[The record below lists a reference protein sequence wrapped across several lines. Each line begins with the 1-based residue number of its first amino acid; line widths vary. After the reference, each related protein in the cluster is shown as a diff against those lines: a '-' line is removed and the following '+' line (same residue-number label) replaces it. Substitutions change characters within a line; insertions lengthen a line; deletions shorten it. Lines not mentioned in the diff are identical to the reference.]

1 MISFFVIKFNVFPQT
16 YVKGATMTYSHSKMP
31 AFAFVVMRFLVAYFP
46 SIKHYLKQLAFIVL
60 IAFVSLNLS
69 GCAFFQNLA
78 SKSTT
83 KHSKVAK
90 NKNANSNKFGGQFSE
105 ESREEFRQLMQL
117 YANAYYEVVTNDDYA
132 KATQMLNESCN
143 RGLGTA
149 CYLLVEFDE
158 NNNEEEDIEIAAE
171 KLKHDCLAPK
181 PTIRSG
187 ASCATLAEL
196 VVKEEVEYAD
206 VIEQALYDK
215 GCRLNDPL
223 SCARYAAKYLKNDE
237 PELFKKYSNKAIKQ
251 AALGC
256 NHGMGFYCLLAAN
269 TIQMLYQE
277 DKDGKAKGFWQRGC
291 ELKDGSSCYMVK
303 SIEQKE
309 KLERML
315 KQKQEAEKAAQKASQ
330 NTQKVEP
337 QKADSKESQANAK
350 PSKVD

>member
-1 MISFFVIKFNVFPQT
+1 MTQAFNT
-16 YVKGATMTYSHSKMP
+16 LSKQRL
-31 AFAFVVMRFLVAYFP
+31 VVT
-46 SIKHYLKQLAFIVL
+46 LKQLAFLAFGVF
-60 IAFVSLNLS
+60 IALNLS
-69 GCAFFQNLA
+69 GCALFQPNNKLA
-78 SKSTT
+78 TSQT
-83 KHSKVAK
+83 KVKRINPNV
-90 NKNANSNKFGGQFSE
+90 FGAQFSD

-149 CYLLVEFDE
+149 CYLLVEFDD
-158 NNNEEEDIEIAAE
+158 NSNEEEDTEIAAE

-181 PTIRSG
+181 STIRSG

-215 GCRLNDPL
+215 GCQLNDPL
-223 SCARYAAKYLKNDE
+223 SCARYAAKYLKNEE
-237 PELFKKYSNKAIKQ
+237 PELYKRYANKAIKQ

-277 DKDGKAKGFWQRGC
+277 DKDGKAKGFWKRGC

-315 KQKQEAEKAAQKASQ
+315 KQKQEAEKAQKEAAAKQEAAQKAQVTTTSSSS
-330 NTQKVEP
+330 N
-337 QKADSKESQANAK
+337 
-350 PSKVD
+350 

>member
-1 MISFFVIKFNVFPQT
+1 MTQAFNT
-16 YVKGATMTYSHSKMP
+16 LSKQRL
-31 AFAFVVMRFLVAYFP
+31 VVA
-46 SIKHYLKQLAFIVL
+46 LKQLALFTFGAFI
-60 IAFVSLNLS
+60 ALNLS
-69 GCAFFQNLA
+69 GCALFQPNKDKLA
-78 SKSTT
+78 TSQDKA
-83 KHSKVAK
+83 KKV
-90 NKNANSNKFGGQFSE
+90 NPNVFGGQFSD

-149 CYLLVEFDE
+149 CYLLVEFDD
-158 NNNEEEDIEIAAE
+158 NSNEEEDTEIAAE

-215 GCRLNDPL
+215 GCQLNDPL
-223 SCARYAAKYLKNDE
+223 SCARYAAKYLKNEE
-237 PELFKKYSNKAIKQ
+237 PDLYKRYANKAIKQ

-277 DKDGKAKGFWQRGC
+277 DKDGKAEGFWRRGC

-303 SIEQKE
+303 SIEQKR
-309 KLERML
+309 KIERAL
-315 KQKQEAEKAAQKASQ
+315 YQKKVEAEKLAREKEEAAKKER
-330 NTQKVEP
+330 TEETKHEEEVE
-337 QKADSKESQANAK
+337 SSESG
-350 PSKVD
+350 VE

>member
-1 MISFFVIKFNVFPQT
+1 MTQAFNTISKQRL
-16 YVKGATMTYSHSKMP
+16 
-31 AFAFVVMRFLVAYFP
+31 VVA
-46 SIKHYLKQLAFIVL
+46 LKQLALFAFGAFI
-60 IAFVSLNLS
+60 ALNLS
-69 GCAFFQNLA
+69 GCALFQPNNKLA
-78 SKSTT
+78 TSQT
-83 KHSKVAK
+83 KVKRINPNV
-90 NKNANSNKFGGQFSE
+90 FGAQFSD

-149 CYLLVEFDE
+149 CYLLVEFDD
-158 NNNEEEDIEIAAE
+158 NSNEEEDTEIAAE

-215 GCRLNDPL
+215 GCQLNDPL
-223 SCARYAAKYLKNDE
+223 SCARYAAKYLKNEE
-237 PELFKKYSNKAIKQ
+237 PELYKRYANKAIKQ

-277 DKDGKAKGFWQRGC
+277 DKDGKAKGFWKRGC

-315 KQKQEAEKAAQKASQ
+315 KQKQEAEKAQKEAAAKQEAAQKAQVTTTSSSS
-330 NTQKVEP
+330 N
-337 QKADSKESQANAK
+337 
-350 PSKVD
+350 

>member
-1 MISFFVIKFNVFPQT
+1 MTQAFNT
-16 YVKGATMTYSHSKMP
+16 LSKQRL
-31 AFAFVVMRFLVAYFP
+31 VVA
-46 SIKHYLKQLAFIVL
+46 LKQLALFVFGAFI
-60 IAFVSLNLS
+60 ALNLS
-69 GCAFFQNLA
+69 GCALFQPNNKLA
-78 SKSTT
+78 TSQT
-83 KHSKVAK
+83 KVKRINPNV
-90 NKNANSNKFGGQFSE
+90 FGAQFSD

-149 CYLLVEFDE
+149 CYLLVEFDD
-158 NNNEEEDIEIAAE
+158 NNNEEEDTEIAAE

-215 GCRLNDPL
+215 GCQLNDPL
-223 SCARYAAKYLKNDE
+223 SCARYAAKYLKNEE
-237 PELFKKYSNKAIKQ
+237 PELYKRYANKAIKQ

-277 DKDGKAKGFWQRGC
+277 DKDGKAKGFWKRGC

-315 KQKQEAEKAAQKASQ
+315 KQKQEAEKAQKEAAAKQEAAQKAQVTTTSSSS
-330 NTQKVEP
+330 N
-337 QKADSKESQANAK
+337 
-350 PSKVD
+350 

>member
-1 MISFFVIKFNVFPQT
+1 MTQAFNT
-16 YVKGATMTYSHSKMP
+16 LSKQRL
-31 AFAFVVMRFLVAYFP
+31 VVV
-46 SIKHYLKQLAFIVL
+46 LKQLALFAFGAFI
-60 IAFVSLNLS
+60 ALNLS
-69 GCAFFQNLA
+69 GCALFQPNNKLA
-78 SKSTT
+78 TSQT
-83 KHSKVAK
+83 KVKRINPNV
-90 NKNANSNKFGGQFSE
+90 FGAQFSD

-149 CYLLVEFDE
+149 CYLLVEFDD
-158 NNNEEEDIEIAAE
+158 NSNEEEDTEIAAE

-215 GCRLNDPL
+215 GCQLNDPL
-223 SCARYAAKYLKNDE
+223 SCARYAAKYLKNEE
-237 PELFKKYSNKAIKQ
+237 PELYKRYANKAIKQ

-277 DKDGKAKGFWQRGC
+277 DKDGKAKGFWKRGC

-315 KQKQEAEKAAQKASQ
+315 KQKQEAEKAQKEAAAKQEAAQKAQVTTTSSSS
-330 NTQKVEP
+330 N
-337 QKADSKESQANAK
+337 
-350 PSKVD
+350 

>member
-1 MISFFVIKFNVFPQT
+1 MTQAFNT
-16 YVKGATMTYSHSKMP
+16 LSKQRL
-31 AFAFVVMRFLVAYFP
+31 VVA
-46 SIKHYLKQLAFIVL
+46 LKQLALFVFGAFI
-60 IAFVSLNLS
+60 ALNLS
-69 GCAFFQNLA
+69 GCALFQPNNKLA
-78 SKSTT
+78 TSQT
-83 KHSKVAK
+83 KVKRINPNV
-90 NKNANSNKFGGQFSE
+90 FGAQFSD

-149 CYLLVEFDE
+149 CYLLVEFDD
-158 NNNEEEDIEIAAE
+158 NSNEEEDTEIAAE

-215 GCRLNDPL
+215 GCQLNDPL
-223 SCARYAAKYLKNDE
+223 SCARYAAKYLKNEE
-237 PELFKKYSNKAIKQ
+237 PELYKRYANKAIKQ

-277 DKDGKAKGFWQRGC
+277 DKDGKAKGFWKRGC

-315 KQKQEAEKAAQKASQ
+315 KQKQEAEKAQKEAAAKQEAAQKAQVTTTSSSS
-330 NTQKVEP
+330 N
-337 QKADSKESQANAK
+337 
-350 PSKVD
+350 

>member
-1 MISFFVIKFNVFPQT
+1 MIQAFNT
-16 YVKGATMTYSHSKMP
+16 TKKTA
-31 AFAFVVMRFLVAYFP
+31 
-46 SIKHYLKQLAFIVL
+46 LKQLAFFAFSVF
-60 IAFVSLNLS
+60 IALNLS
-69 GCAFFQNLA
+69 GCALFQNLQSKAKSQEKTA
-78 SKSTT
+78 SQT
-83 KHSKVAK
+83 KVKK
-90 NKNANSNKFGGQFSE
+90 ANPNVFGGQFSE

-117 YANAYYEVVTNDDYA
+117 YANAYYEVVTNDDYE

-158 NNNEEEDIEIAAE
+158 NGNEEEDTEIAAE

-196 VVKEEVEYAD
+196 VIKEDVEYAD

-215 GCRLNDPL
+215 GCQLNDPL
-223 SCARYAAKYLKNDE
+223 SCARYAAKYLKNEE
-237 PELFKKYSNKAIKQ
+237 PDLYKRYANKAIRQ

-277 DKDGKAKGFWQRGC
+277 DKDGKAKGFWRRGC

-315 KQKQEAEKAAQKASQ
+315 KQKQEAEKAAQKEANKQ
-330 NTQKVEP
+330 GATQTKT
-337 QKADSKESQANAK
+337 DSNESEVKTN
-350 PSKVD
+350 

>member
-1 MISFFVIKFNVFPQT
+1 MTQAFNTLSKQRLVIV
-16 YVKGATMTYSHSKMP
+16 
-31 AFAFVVMRFLVAYFP
+31 
-46 SIKHYLKQLAFIVL
+46 LKQFALVVFGAFI
-60 IAFVSLNLS
+60 ALNLS
-69 GCAFFQNLA
+69 GCAFFQTN
-78 SKSTT
+78 
-83 KHSKVAK
+83 KVATSQTK
-90 NKNANSNKFGGQFSE
+90 VKRFGAQFSD

-117 YANAYYEVVTNDDYA
+117 YANAYYEVVTNDDYE

-149 CYLLVEFDE
+149 CYLLIEFDD
-158 NNNEEEDIEIAAE
+158 NNNEEEDTEIAAE

-215 GCRLNDPL
+215 GCHLNDPL
-223 SCARYAAKYLKNDE
+223 SCARYAAKYLKNEE
-237 PELFKKYSNKAIKQ
+237 PELYKRYANKAIKQ

-277 DKDGKAKGFWQRGC
+277 DKDGKAKGFWKRGC

-315 KQKQEAEKAAQKASQ
+315 KQKQEAEKAQKEAAAKQEAAQKA
-330 NTQKVEP
+330 
-337 QKADSKESQANAK
+337 QATTTSSSSN
-350 PSKVD
+350 

>member
-1 MISFFVIKFNVFPQT
+1 MTQAFNT
-16 YVKGATMTYSHSKMP
+16 LSKQRL
-31 AFAFVVMRFLVAYFP
+31 VVA
-46 SIKHYLKQLAFIVL
+46 LKQLALFSFGAFI
-60 IAFVSLNLS
+60 ALNLS
-69 GCAFFQNLA
+69 GCALFQPNNKLA
-78 SKSTT
+78 TSQT
-83 KHSKVAK
+83 KVKRINPNV
-90 NKNANSNKFGGQFSE
+90 FGAQFSD

-149 CYLLVEFDE
+149 CYLLVEFDD
-158 NNNEEEDIEIAAE
+158 NSNEEEDTEIAAE

-215 GCRLNDPL
+215 GCQLNDPL
-223 SCARYAAKYLKNDE
+223 SCARYAAKYLKNEE
-237 PELFKKYSNKAIKQ
+237 PELYKRYANKAIKQ

-277 DKDGKAKGFWQRGC
+277 DKDGKAKGFWKRGC

-315 KQKQEAEKAAQKASQ
+315 KQKQEAEKAQKEAAAKQEAAQKAQVTTTSSSS
-330 NTQKVEP
+330 N
-337 QKADSKESQANAK
+337 
-350 PSKVD
+350 

>member
-1 MISFFVIKFNVFPQT
+1 MTQAFNTISKQRLVVALKQF
-16 YVKGATMTYSHSKMP
+16 AL
-31 AFAFVVMRFLVAYFP
+31 FAFG
-46 SIKHYLKQLAFIVL
+46 AFI
-60 IAFVSLNLS
+60 ALNLS
-69 GCAFFQNLA
+69 GCALFQPNNKLA
-78 SKSTT
+78 TSQT
-83 KHSKVAK
+83 KVKRINPNV
-90 NKNANSNKFGGQFSE
+90 FGAQFSD

-149 CYLLVEFDE
+149 CYLLVEFDD
-158 NNNEEEDIEIAAE
+158 NSSEEEDTEIAAE

-215 GCRLNDPL
+215 GCQLNDPL
-223 SCARYAAKYLKNDE
+223 SCARYAAKYLKNEE
-237 PELFKKYSNKAIKQ
+237 PELYKRYANKAIKQ

-277 DKDGKAKGFWQRGC
+277 DKDGKAKGFWKRGC

-315 KQKQEAEKAAQKASQ
+315 KQKQEAEKAQKEAAAKQEAAQKAQVTTTSSSS
-330 NTQKVEP
+330 N
-337 QKADSKESQANAK
+337 
-350 PSKVD
+350 

>member
-1 MISFFVIKFNVFPQT
+1 MTQAFNT
-16 YVKGATMTYSHSKMP
+16 LSKQRL
-31 AFAFVVMRFLVAYFP
+31 VVV
-46 SIKHYLKQLAFIVL
+46 LKQLALFAFGAFI
-60 IAFVSLNLS
+60 ALNLS
-69 GCAFFQNLA
+69 GCAFFQPNNKLA
-78 SKSTT
+78 TSQT
-83 KHSKVAK
+83 KVKRINPNV
-90 NKNANSNKFGGQFSE
+90 FGAQFSD

-149 CYLLVEFDE
+149 CYLLVEFDD
-158 NNNEEEDIEIAAE
+158 NSNEEEDTEIAAE

-215 GCRLNDPL
+215 GCQLNDPL
-223 SCARYAAKYLKNDE
+223 SCARYAAKYLKNEE
-237 PELFKKYSNKAIKQ
+237 PELYKRYANKAIKQ

-277 DKDGKAKGFWQRGC
+277 DKDGKAKGFWKRGC

-315 KQKQEAEKAAQKASQ
+315 KQKQEAEKAQKEAAAKQEATQKAQVTTTSSSS
-330 NTQKVEP
+330 N
-337 QKADSKESQANAK
+337 
-350 PSKVD
+350 

>member
-1 MISFFVIKFNVFPQT
+1 MTQAFNTISKQRLVVVLRQL
-16 YVKGATMTYSHSKMP
+16 AL
-31 AFAFVVMRFLVAYFP
+31 FAFG
-46 SIKHYLKQLAFIVL
+46 AFIV
-60 IAFVSLNLS
+60 LNLS
-69 GCAFFQNLA
+69 GCALFQPNNKLA
-78 SKSTT
+78 TSQT
-83 KHSKVAK
+83 KVKRINPNV
-90 NKNANSNKFGGQFSE
+90 FGAQFSD

-149 CYLLVEFDE
+149 CYLLVEFDD
-158 NNNEEEDIEIAAE
+158 NSNEEEDTEIAAE

-196 VVKEEVEYAD
+196 VLKEEVEYAD

-215 GCRLNDPL
+215 GCQLNDPL
-223 SCARYAAKYLKNDE
+223 SCARYAAKYLKNEE
-237 PELFKKYSNKAIKQ
+237 PELYKRYANKAIKQ

-277 DKDGKAKGFWQRGC
+277 DKDGKAEGFWRRGC

-303 SIEQKE
+303 SIEQKR
-309 KLERML
+309 KIERAL
-315 KQKQEAEKAAQKASQ
+315 YKKKVEAEKLAREKEEAAKKERTGETKHEGEAESGESG
-330 NTQKVEP
+330 VE
-337 QKADSKESQANAK
+337 
-350 PSKVD
+350 

>member
-1 MISFFVIKFNVFPQT
+1 MTQAFNT
-16 YVKGATMTYSHSKMP
+16 LSKQQL
-31 AFAFVVMRFLVAYFP
+31 AVA
-46 SIKHYLKQLAFIVL
+46 LKQLALFTFGAFI
-60 IAFVSLNLS
+60 ALNLS
-69 GCAFFQNLA
+69 GCALFQPNKDKLA
-78 SKSTT
+78 TSQDKA
-83 KHSKVAK
+83 KKV
-90 NKNANSNKFGGQFSE
+90 NPNVFGGQFSD

-149 CYLLVEFDE
+149 CYLLVEFDD
-158 NNNEEEDIEIAAE
+158 NSNEEEDTEIAAE

-215 GCRLNDPL
+215 GCQLNDPL
-223 SCARYAAKYLKNDE
+223 SCARYAAKYLKNEE
-237 PELFKKYSNKAIKQ
+237 PDLYKRYANKAIKQ

-277 DKDGKAKGFWQRGC
+277 DKDGKAEGFWRRGC

-303 SIEQKE
+303 SIEQKR
-309 KLERML
+309 KIERAL
-315 KQKQEAEKAAQKASQ
+315 YQKKVEAEKLAREKEEAAKKER
-330 NTQKVEP
+330 TGETKHEEEVE
-337 QKADSKESQANAK
+337 SSESG
-350 PSKVD
+350 VE

>member
-1 MISFFVIKFNVFPQT
+1 MTQAFNT
-16 YVKGATMTYSHSKMP
+16 LSKQRLVV
-31 AFAFVVMRFLVAYFP
+31 ALKQFALFAFG
-46 SIKHYLKQLAFIVL
+46 AFI
-60 IAFVSLNLS
+60 ALNLS
-69 GCAFFQNLA
+69 GCALFQPNNKLA
-78 SKSTT
+78 TSQT
-83 KHSKVAK
+83 KVKRINPNV
-90 NKNANSNKFGGQFSE
+90 FGAQFSD

-149 CYLLVEFDE
+149 CYLLVEFDD
-158 NNNEEEDIEIAAE
+158 NSNEEEDTEIAAE

-215 GCRLNDPL
+215 GCQLNDPL
-223 SCARYAAKYLKNDE
+223 SCARYAAKYLKNEE
-237 PELFKKYSNKAIKQ
+237 PELYKRYANKAIKQ

-277 DKDGKAKGFWQRGC
+277 DKDGKAKGFWKRGC

-315 KQKQEAEKAAQKASQ
+315 KQKQEAEKAQKEAAAKQEAAQKAQVTTTSSSS
-330 NTQKVEP
+330 N
-337 QKADSKESQANAK
+337 
-350 PSKVD
+350 

>member
-1 MISFFVIKFNVFPQT
+1 MTQAFNT
-16 YVKGATMTYSHSKMP
+16 LSKQRL
-31 AFAFVVMRFLVAYFP
+31 VVA
-46 SIKHYLKQLAFIVL
+46 LKQLVFLVFGVFI
-60 IAFVSLNLS
+60 ALNLS
-69 GCAFFQNLA
+69 GCALFQTNKLA
-78 SKSTT
+78 TSQT
-83 KHSKVAK
+83 KVKRINPNV
-90 NKNANSNKFGGQFSE
+90 FGAQFSD

-149 CYLLVEFDE
+149 CYLLVEFDD
-158 NNNEEEDIEIAAE
+158 NSNEEEDTEIAAE

-215 GCRLNDPL
+215 GCQLNDPL
-223 SCARYAAKYLKNDE
+223 SCARYAAKYLKNEE
-237 PELFKKYSNKAIKQ
+237 PELYKRYANRAIKQ

-277 DKDGKAKGFWQRGC
+277 DKDGKAKGFWKRGC

-315 KQKQEAEKAAQKASQ
+315 KQKQEAEKAQKEAAAKQEAAQKAQVTTTSSSS
-330 NTQKVEP
+330 N
-337 QKADSKESQANAK
+337 
-350 PSKVD
+350 

>member
-1 MISFFVIKFNVFPQT
+1 MTQAFNTISKQRL
-16 YVKGATMTYSHSKMP
+16 
-31 AFAFVVMRFLVAYFP
+31 VVA
-46 SIKHYLKQLAFIVL
+46 LKQLVFLVFGVFI
-60 IAFVSLNLS
+60 ALNLS
-69 GCAFFQNLA
+69 GCALFQPNKLA
-78 SKSTT
+78 TSQT
-83 KHSKVAK
+83 KVKRINPNV
-90 NKNANSNKFGGQFSE
+90 FGAQFSD

-149 CYLLVEFDE
+149 CYLLVEFDD
-158 NNNEEEDIEIAAE
+158 NSNEEEDTEIAAE

-215 GCRLNDPL
+215 GCQLNDPL
-223 SCARYAAKYLKNDE
+223 SCARYAAKYLKNEE
-237 PELFKKYSNKAIKQ
+237 PELYKRYANRAIKQ

-277 DKDGKAKGFWQRGC
+277 DKDGKAKGFWKRGC

-315 KQKQEAEKAAQKASQ
+315 KQKQEAEKAQKEAAAKQEAAQKA
-330 NTQKVEP
+330 
-337 QKADSKESQANAK
+337 QATTTSSSSN
-350 PSKVD
+350 

>member
-1 MISFFVIKFNVFPQT
+1 MTQAFNT
-16 YVKGATMTYSHSKMP
+16 LSKQ
-31 AFAFVVMRFLVAYFP
+31 RLVA
-46 SIKHYLKQLAFIVL
+46 LKQLALFAFGAFI
-60 IAFVSLNLS
+60 ALNLG
-69 GCAFFQNLA
+69 GCALFQPNNKLA
-78 SKSTT
+78 TSQT
-83 KHSKVAK
+83 KVKRINPNV
-90 NKNANSNKFGGQFSE
+90 FGAQFSD

-149 CYLLVEFDE
+149 CYLLVEFDD
-158 NNNEEEDIEIAAE
+158 NSNEEEDTEIAAE

-215 GCRLNDPL
+215 GCQLNDPL
-223 SCARYAAKYLKNDE
+223 SCARYAAKYLKNEE
-237 PELFKKYSNKAIKQ
+237 PELYKRYANKAIKQ

-277 DKDGKAKGFWQRGC
+277 DKDGKAKGFWKRGC

-315 KQKQEAEKAAQKASQ
+315 KQKQEAEKAQKEAAAKQEAAQKAQVTTTSSSS
-330 NTQKVEP
+330 N
-337 QKADSKESQANAK
+337 
-350 PSKVD
+350 

>member
-1 MISFFVIKFNVFPQT
+1 MTQAFNTISKQRL
-16 YVKGATMTYSHSKMP
+16 
-31 AFAFVVMRFLVAYFP
+31 VVA
-46 SIKHYLKQLAFIVL
+46 LKQLAFL
-60 IAFVSLNLS
+60 AFGAFIALNLS
-69 GCAFFQNLA
+69 GCALFQPNNKLA
-78 SKSTT
+78 TSQT
-83 KHSKVAK
+83 KVKRINPNV
-90 NKNANSNKFGGQFSE
+90 FGAQFSD

-158 NNNEEEDIEIAAE
+158 NNNEEEDTEIAAE

-215 GCRLNDPL
+215 GCQLNDPL
-223 SCARYAAKYLKNDE
+223 SCARYAAKYLKNEE
-237 PELFKKYSNKAIKQ
+237 PELYKRYANKAIKQ

-277 DKDGKAKGFWQRGC
+277 DKDGKAKGFWKRGC

-315 KQKQEAEKAAQKASQ
+315 KQKQEAEKAQKEAAAKQEAAQKA
-330 NTQKVEP
+330 
-337 QKADSKESQANAK
+337 QATTTSSSSN
-350 PSKVD
+350 

>member
-1 MISFFVIKFNVFPQT
+1 MTQAFNTISKQRLVVAIK
-16 YVKGATMTYSHSKMP
+16 
-31 AFAFVVMRFLVAYFP
+31 R
-46 SIKHYLKQLAFIVL
+46 LAFIAFGAF
-60 IAFVSLNLS
+60 IALNLS
-69 GCAFFQNLA
+69 GCALFQPN
-78 SKSTT
+78 KD
-83 KHSKVAK
+83 KVATSQTK
-90 NKNANSNKFGGQFSE
+90 AKRLNTNVFGAQFSD

-149 CYLLVEFDE
+149 CYLLVEFDD
-158 NNNEEEDIEIAAE
+158 NANEEEDTEIAAE

-215 GCRLNDPL
+215 GCQLNDPL
-223 SCARYAAKYLKNDE
+223 SCARYAAKYLKNEE
-237 PELFKKYSNKAIKQ
+237 PDLYKRYANKAIKQ

-277 DKDGKAKGFWQRGC
+277 DKDGKAKGFWKRGC

-315 KQKQEAEKAAQKASQ
+315 KQKQEAEKAQKEAAAKQEAAQKAQVTTTTSSSS
-330 NTQKVEP
+330 N
-337 QKADSKESQANAK
+337 N
-350 PSKVD
+350 

>member
-1 MISFFVIKFNVFPQT
+1 MTQAFNTLSKQRLVIV
-16 YVKGATMTYSHSKMP
+16 
-31 AFAFVVMRFLVAYFP
+31 
-46 SIKHYLKQLAFIVL
+46 LKQFALVVFGAFI
-60 IAFVSLNLS
+60 ALNLS
-69 GCAFFQNLA
+69 GCAFFQTN
-78 SKSTT
+78 
-83 KHSKVAK
+83 KVATPQTEVK
-90 NKNANSNKFGGQFSE
+90 RINPNVFGAQFSD

-149 CYLLVEFDE
+149 CYLLVEFDD
-158 NNNEEEDIEIAAE
+158 NNNEEEDTEIAAE

-215 GCRLNDPL
+215 GCQLNDPL
-223 SCARYAAKYLKNDE
+223 SCARYAAKYLKNEE
-237 PELFKKYSNKAIKQ
+237 PELYKRYANKAIKQ

-277 DKDGKAKGFWQRGC
+277 DKDGKAKGFWKRGC

-315 KQKQEAEKAAQKASQ
+315 KQKQEAEKAQKEAAAKQEAAQKAQTTTTSSSS
-330 NTQKVEP
+330 N
-337 QKADSKESQANAK
+337 
-350 PSKVD
+350 

>member
-1 MISFFVIKFNVFPQT
+1 MIQAFNT
-16 YVKGATMTYSHSKMP
+16 TKKTT
-31 AFAFVVMRFLVAYFP
+31 
-46 SIKHYLKQLAFIVL
+46 LKQLAFFAFS
-60 IAFVSLNLS
+60 AFVALNLS
-69 GCAFFQNLA
+69 GCAFFQNSQ
-78 SKSTT
+78 SK
-83 KHSKVAK
+83 
-90 NKNANSNKFGGQFSE
+90 ANSQEKTASQTKATKVNPNIFGGQFSE

-117 YANAYYEVVTNDDYA
+117 YANAYYEVVTNEDYE

-158 NNNEEEDIEIAAE
+158 NGNEEEDTEIAAE

-196 VVKEEVEYAD
+196 VIKEDVEYAD

-215 GCRLNDPL
+215 GCQLNDPL
-223 SCARYAAKYLKNDE
+223 SCARYAAKYLKNEE
-237 PELFKKYSNKAIKQ
+237 PDLYKRYANKAIRQ

-277 DKDGKAKGFWQRGC
+277 DKDGKAKGFWKRGC

-315 KQKQEAEKAAQKASQ
+315 KQKQEAEKAAQKEANKQ
-330 NTQKVEP
+330 GATQT
-337 QKADSKESQANAK
+337 KADSSPNASEVK
-350 PSKVD
+350 TN

>member
-1 MISFFVIKFNVFPQT
+1 MTQAFNTISKQRL
-16 YVKGATMTYSHSKMP
+16 
-31 AFAFVVMRFLVAYFP
+31 VVA
-46 SIKHYLKQLAFIVL
+46 LKQLALFAFGAFI
-60 IAFVSLNLS
+60 ALNLS
-69 GCAFFQNLA
+69 GCALFQPNKLA
-78 SKSTT
+78 TSQT
-83 KHSKVAK
+83 KVKRINPNV
-90 NKNANSNKFGGQFSE
+90 FGAQFSD

-149 CYLLVEFDE
+149 CYLLVEFDD
-158 NNNEEEDIEIAAE
+158 NSNEEEDTEIAAE

-215 GCRLNDPL
+215 GCQLNDPL
-223 SCARYAAKYLKNDE
+223 SCARYAAKYLKNEE
-237 PELFKKYSNKAIKQ
+237 PELYKRYANKAIKQ

-277 DKDGKAKGFWQRGC
+277 DKDGKAKGFWKRGC

-315 KQKQEAEKAAQKASQ
+315 KQKQEAEKAQKEAAAKQEAAQKAQVTTTSSSS
-330 NTQKVEP
+330 N
-337 QKADSKESQANAK
+337 
-350 PSKVD
+350 